1 MRATIGE
8 DRVTCR
14 VSVPPSIPILS
25 HDDARKRCMALAI
38 HLLGTPSVEHDGH
51 VAPRPRGRKLWALL
65 AYLVLADHPPSR
77 RRLAELLF
85 ADADDPLGALRWNLA
100 QLRRMLG
107 EQQALA
113 GDPVA
118 LAPSGADVVDVTV
131 LMRGS
136 WRDALALPGLG
147 RELLEGLDVPGSPA
161 FEAWLL
167 IQRRHLQA
175 ATEAVLREGVLATLA
190 EGDAARAAAL
200 AARLVEQN
208 PLDEGYQELFVRS
221 LAAAGDR
228 DAATR
233 QLESATELLER
244 ELGVRPGPALLA
256 AADLTPGERRSPHAA
271 APATVAVQI
280 EAGAAAAAAGAFEA
294 AVARLRGAVS
304 TATRAGHA
312 ELQARAL
319 TVLGSTL
326 VHAARGRDEE
336 GAGAL
341 HSALALIG
349 DREPLALTARRELA
363 WIEMLRGRYDR
374 SLRWIDGTS
383 GHDGASPADPGD
395 AAEPAWV
402 AAVRGICLTDIGHLR
417 SACVELEGAV
427 TLAQDVGAARAECF
441 ALAFL
446 GRARLLAG
454 DLEPARAA
462 LQPSLDLARRLA
474 WASFLPLPEAFL
486 AEVDRLEGDLERAER
501 GFEHALT
508 LAIEL
513 DDPCW
518 EGLAAR
524 GMALCEYESGRV
536 DDALARL
543 SDASVRCVRVPDAYL
558 WVQAW
563 CLDALAGLGVATRAP
578 AAGRWVARLESLAAR
593 TGMREMSIRALRH
606 RAALG
611 DERAGQAAGVLAVE
625 LAEEQ
630 S

>member
-1 MRATIGE
+1 
-8 DRVTCR
+8 
-14 VSVPPSIPILS
+14 
-25 HDDARKRCMALAI
+25 MALSI

-51 VAPRPRGRKLWALL
+51 PAPRARGRKLWTLL

-107 EQQALA
+107 EQQALG

-118 LAPSGADVVDVTV
+118 LALSDADVVDVRV

-147 RELLEGLDVPGSPA
+147 RELLDGMDGPASPA
-161 FEAWLL
+161 FDAWLL

-190 EGDAARAAAL
+190 VGDAAGAAAL

-228 DAATR
+228 QAAAR
-233 QLESATELLER
+233 QLEAATELLVR
-244 ELGVRPGPALLA
+244 ELGVHPGPALLA
-256 AADLTPGERRSPHAA
+256 AADPPFGDGRPAPAA

-294 AVARLRGAVS
+294 AVARLRGAVA

-312 ELQARAL
+312 GLQARAL

-341 HSALALIG
+341 HSALALIS

-374 SLRWIDGTS
+374 SLRWIDGT
-383 GHDGASPADPGD
+383 HEPDGVNADPGVAD
-395 AAEPAWV
+395 GADGDPISTADTIDPGDVAEPAWV
-402 AAVRGICLTDIGHLR
+402 AAVRGICLTDIGQLR
-417 SACVELEGAV
+417 SAREELERAV
-427 TLAQDVGAARAECF
+427 VLAHDVGAERAECF

-454 DLEPARAA
+454 DLAPARTA

-486 AEVDRLEGDLERAER
+486 AEVDRLEGDLASAER

-508 LAIEL
+508 LAVEL
-513 DDPCW
+513 NDPCW

-524 GMALCEYESGRV
+524 GMALCEYEGGRV
-536 DDALARL
+536 DEALARL

-593 TGMREMSIRALRH
+593 TGMREMSVRALRH

-611 DERAGQAAGVLAVE
+611 DERAGQAAGLLSTE
-625 LAEEQ
+625 LAEER